1 MLDSEQGWNAQTLF
15 SVLTL
20 LDSDSGKKPI
30 FNNFKPYFDL
40 PGGTLS
46 AASPGIAVK
55 TVRHYEAPC
64 FQPRGWA
71 WFMLTSF

>member
-20 LDSDSGKKPI
+20 LDSDSGKKQYSTI
-30 FNNFKPYFDL
+30 FQTLFDL
-40 PGGTLS
+40 AEGTLS